1 MLTPTRAARSV
12 WAHKPAERIGVETK
26 VGLDIIAAV
35 EGSDKASSV
44 RAGWDYM
51 RSYETAFAE
60 YRDQPINMIEIGVA
74 RGPSLKAWSWYFS
87 QAQIIGV
94 DIKPE
99 CAVHAGGR
107 VHIEIGSQT
116 DGAFLDRICKKYP
129 PTIIIDDG
137 SHHADHIMF
146 TFERMFLQLPPGGI
160 YVVEDLALHFGEK
173 GRQTRVSMNGD
184 APGYFLSLAR
194 DVMSRFGRSE
204 KLLSENPHKYA
215 KKVDSVQFIGSAA
228 IIRRRREGRDTDA
241 AVTAAEAY
249 LGTMPEDATRLGR
262 MVEYILINKGP
273 IDRAN
278 LALDRAMAV
287 DGATPY
293 LLMLRARVLT
303 ALAEHEKALP
313 VMAQA
318 AAMPGLA
325 PNSKL
330 SLARLYEM
338 RGDLETALRL
348 AEQAQSEQ
356 PGPAYM
362 STVRRL
368 RQAIATGA
376 QSPDAVVAE
385 DF

>member
-1 MLTPTRAARSV
+1 M
-12 WAHKPAERIGVETK
+12 ETK

-51 RSYETAFAE
+51 RSYEAAFEE
-60 YRDQPINMIEIGVA
+60 YRHDPINMIEIGVA
-74 RGPSLKAWSWYFS
+74 RGPSLKAWSWFFS
-87 QAQIIGV
+87 KAQIIGV

-116 DGAFLDRICKKYP
+116 DGVFLDRICKKYP

-137 SHHADHIMF
+137 SHQADHIMY

-173 GRQTRVSMNGD
+173 GRETRTALNGD
-184 APGYFLSLAR
+184 APGYFLALAR
-194 DVMSRFGRSE
+194 DVMSRYGRSD

-215 KKVDSVQFIGSAA
+215 KKVDSIQFIGSAA

-249 LGTMPEDATRLGR
+249 LATMPDDPVRLGR

-273 IDRAN
+273 MDRAN
-278 LALDRAMAV
+278 LALDRAMAI
-287 DGATPY
+287 DGNTPY
-293 LLMLRARVLT
+293 LLTLRARVLM
-303 ALAEHEKALP
+303 ALGAHDKALP

-318 AAMPGLA
+318 AVTPGLT
-325 PNSKL
+325 PNNRL
-330 SLARLYEM
+330 RLARLQELLGNY
-338 RGDLETALRL
+338 ETALQL
-348 AEQAQSEQ
+348 AEQAEAEQ
-356 PGPAYM
+356 PGPAYK

-368 RQAIATGA
+368 RHTITTGV
-376 QSPDAVVAE
+376 QSPDLVFPE